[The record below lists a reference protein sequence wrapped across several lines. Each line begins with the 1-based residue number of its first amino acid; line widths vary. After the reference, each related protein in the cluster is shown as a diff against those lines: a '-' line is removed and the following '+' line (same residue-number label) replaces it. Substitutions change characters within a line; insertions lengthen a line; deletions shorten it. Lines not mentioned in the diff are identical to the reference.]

1 MKFMQYYLGKW
12 IFNFVFLIGVAVLNL
27 PNVLTISR
35 IVVIPVIF
43 LSIYIHS
50 VLWSILAGAL
60 FVTASITD
68 YLDGYFARSRNQN
81 SVLGRLLDP
90 IADKLLVVSAL
101 VIVVANQLVTPLT
114 YIPVII
120 IMCREVL
127 VSGLREF
134 LAEVH
139 VGMPVTRLAKWKTG
153 FQMTALS
160 MILVG
165 YMFHNLGV
173 ILLWVAAV
181 LTFVTGYQYFQK
193 SLDYVKSVEAAKNPK
208 LADVKE
214 AVEEIKAVVEKAKTG
229 IKKMHAKKV
238 LAKKPLK
245 VKKAGKPAAKKT
257 PAKRSTAKAAAKSG
271 K

>member
-1 MKFMQYYLGKW
+1 
-12 IFNFVFLIGVAVLNL
+12 
-27 PNVLTISR
+27 
-35 IVVIPVIF
+35 
-43 LSIYIHS
+43 
-50 VLWSILAGAL
+50 
-60 FVTASITD
+60 
-68 YLDGYFARSRNQN
+68 
-81 SVLGRLLDP
+81 
-90 IADKLLVVSAL
+90 
-101 VIVVANQLVTPLT
+101 
-114 YIPVII
+114 
-120 IMCREVL
+120 
-127 VSGLREF
+127 
-134 LAEVH
+134 
-139 VGMPVTRLAKWKTG
+139 
-153 FQMTALS
+153 MTALS

-208 LADVKE
+208 LA
-214 AVEEIKAVVEKAKTG
+214 EEIKAVVEKAKTG

>member
-1 MKFMQYYLGKW
+1 
-12 IFNFVFLIGVAVLNL
+12 
-27 PNVLTISR
+27 
-35 IVVIPVIF
+35 
-43 LSIYIHS
+43 
-50 VLWSILAGAL
+50 
-60 FVTASITD
+60 
-68 YLDGYFARSRNQN
+68 
-81 SVLGRLLDP
+81 
-90 IADKLLVVSAL
+90 
-101 VIVVANQLVTPLT
+101 
-114 YIPVII
+114 
-120 IMCREVL
+120 
-127 VSGLREF
+127 
-134 LAEVH
+134 
-139 VGMPVTRLAKWKTG
+139 
-153 FQMTALS
+153 MTALS

-245 VKKAGKPAAKKT
+245 VKKAGKPAAR
-257 PAKRSTAKAAAKSG
+257 KRRPREAPPKRLPNPENNTAEQG
-271 K
+271 NGDG